1 MDLPYQIGD
10 NLAWCL
16 VGRETDSRVVRRALT
31 PPQSEWERFFTILGR
46 KPTYDE
52 ECSFAEGWFRAV
64 SDRWDYLKAKE
75 S

>member
-16 VGRETDSRVVRRALT
+16 VGRESDSDVVRRVMT
-31 PPQSEWERFFTILGR
+31 PPKSEMERFLTILGR

-52 ECSFAEGWFRAV
+52 ECSFLEGWRRAV
-64 SDRWDYLKAKE
+64 DDRWDYLKARE
-75 S
+75 D